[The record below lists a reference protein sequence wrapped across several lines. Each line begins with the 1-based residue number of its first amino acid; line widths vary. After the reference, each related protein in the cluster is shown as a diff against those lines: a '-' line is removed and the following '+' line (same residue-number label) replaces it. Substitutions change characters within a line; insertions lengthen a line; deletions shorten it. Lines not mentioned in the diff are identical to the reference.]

1 MNATL
6 AVSIL
11 SLTFPIVLVTVLIA
25 FLTLFTVPI
34 MPCIVFHVAK
44 AEPIP
49 ITIALVASPCCANQS
64 SAFLTAVNPP
74 FASPKS

>member
-11 SLTFPIVLVTVLIA
+11 SLTFPIVVVTVAIA
-25 FLTLFTVPI
+25 VLTLFTVPI
-34 MPCIVFHVAK
+34 MPWIAFHVAK

-49 ITIALVASPCCANQS
+49 ITIAFVASPCCANQS
-64 SAFLTAVNPP
+64 SASFIAVSPP
-74 FASPKS
+74 LASPKS